1 MAEIIGL
8 EVFLGMDANQLQAEL
23 IKAENQLK
31 QFQSQLKKSTDT
43 TQIGNLQKSIGNLNG
58 TLANINT
65 AMGNTAKKTG
75 DATQSLINMSRI
87 AQDAPYGF
95 IGIANNLN
103 PMLESFQQ
111 LAKTEGGT
119 KKALTA
125 MIDGLSGPA
134 GLGVALGIA
143 SSLLVVFS
151 KQISAAFEGSADKL
165 KNLREELKKLNE
177 DVFKIAG
184 AAQSSQTL
192 GTILVGKA
200 TDTNNSIE
208 YRKNAL
214 KKFIEL
220 YKDNAEVQNLDIKQ
234 LNQYNQQYLQ
244 SINNRAAIQQLEI
257 GKTDNYTQALSAA
270 NAEYKKLVKQR
281 DTEVRNTYATIKD
294 IEGGKTTAQ
303 LRGEIIAK
311 YKKPLLDAKLE
322 IDAAKAALS
331 GTINNLLN
339 FATPDKKAKKEKDA
353 FAQELA
359 DETKR
364 LRYEMFQR
372 KQMIDKLKNISS
384 PILMVKPEDKAK
396 LEKQRLA
403 GIKLFGES
411 KMTGDFGESLQGKTS
426 TFYEEEKKR
435 NDIAANRILLI
446 KEQTQAY
453 TEMADT
459 VSNYATNA
467 LMGLWSSMEQGM
479 NIGEALGAMFTDL
492 AKQIA
497 AAAIKALVFKA
508 ILAAF
513 SGGST
518 AAAGAAAN
526 AGSFWDIFK
535 GILGIPVTKNA
546 EGGITNGPSWGL
558 IGESGPEAIMPLS
571 KLGGLLN
578 STFNAGSMSGGA
590 MGGNGQFVLRG
601 NDLVLA
607 LQRSNYSLNLRR
619 GA

>member
-1 MAEIIGL
+1 MVETIGIEVLLGL
-8 EVFLGMDANQLQAEL
+8 EANQLQAEL

-31 QFQSQLKKSTDT
+31 QFQNQLKRSTDT
-43 TQIGNLQKSIGNLNG
+43 TQIAQLQKAIGNLNG
-58 TLANINT
+58 TISNVNV

-95 IGIANNLN
+95 IGISNNLN

-151 KQISAAFEGSADKL
+151 KQITAAFEGSADKL
-165 KNLREELKKLNE
+165 KGLREELKKLNE

-220 YKDNAEVQNLDIKQ
+220 YKDNAEVQSLDIKE
-234 LNQYNQQYLQ
+234 LNKYNQQYLQ
-244 SINNRAAIQQLEI
+244 SINNRAAVQQLEI

-270 NAEYKKLVKQR
+270 NAEYKKLVKER
-281 DTEVRNTYATIKD
+281 DDLIKNVSPTLKQQEAG
-294 IEGGKTTAQ
+294 IT
-303 LRGEIIAK
+303 
-311 YKKPLLDAKLE
+311 KKMLEDQIKASYVQPLKNAKLE

-331 GTINNLLN
+331 GTVNNLLN
-339 FATPDKKAKKEKDA
+339 FGTPDKKGKKEKDA
-353 FAQELA
+353 FAEELA

-372 KQMIDKLKNISS
+372 KQMIDKLKDISS
-384 PILMVKPEDKAK
+384 PILMEKPEDKAK
-396 LEKQRLA
+396 REKQRLA

-411 KMTGDFGESLQGKTS
+411 KMTGDFGESLVGKTS
-426 TFYEEEKKR
+426 AFYEETKKG
-435 NDIAANRILLI
+435 NDIIAANINLT
-446 KEQTQAY
+446 KQQTEAY
-453 TEMADT
+453 WQMADT
-459 VSNYATNA
+459 ISNFATNA
-467 LMGLWSSMEQGM
+467 VMGLWASMEQGM
-479 NIGEALGAMFTDL
+479 SLGEALGNMFMDL

-497 AAAIKALVFKA
+497 AAAIKALAFQA
-508 ILAAF
+508 ILSLIPGAQ
-513 SGGST
+513 G
-518 AAAGAAAN
+518 AGIA
-526 AGSFWDIFK
+526 AGSFTDIFK
-535 GILGIPVTKNA
+535 RVLGLA
-546 EGGITNGPSWGL
+546 DGGIVTGPTL
-558 IGESGPEAIMPLS
+558 AMVGEGNESEAVLPLS
-571 KLGGLLN
+571 KLGGIMQT
-578 STFNAGSMSGGA
+578 TFNAGSMASNSRGG
-590 MGGNGQFVLRG
+590 GEFILRG
-601 NDLVLA
+601 SDLVLA
-607 LQRSNYSLNLRR
+607 TQRANVNLNYRR
-619 GA
+619 G